1 MKLLNKSKNTIISE
15 NLYIADSFLKR
26 LLGLIPKKNIQNDE
40 CLLITNCPMIHTCFM
55 NFPIDVVFLDKE
67 FKAIAIERKIMPWHF
82 SRYYVGAFYAIEF
95 SSDFVKDKI
104 EVGEIMDAGKI

>member
-1 MKLLNKSKNTIISE
+1 MKLLNKSKHIIISE

-55 NFPIDVVFLDKE
+55 SFPIDVVFLDRR
-67 FKAIAIERKIMPWHF
+67 FRVIAIERKIIPWRF
-82 SRYYVGAFYAIEF
+82 SKYYRNSFYAIEF
-95 SSDFVKDKI
+95 SSDFVGNKI
-104 EVGEIMDAGKI
+104 EIEDLVTYQ